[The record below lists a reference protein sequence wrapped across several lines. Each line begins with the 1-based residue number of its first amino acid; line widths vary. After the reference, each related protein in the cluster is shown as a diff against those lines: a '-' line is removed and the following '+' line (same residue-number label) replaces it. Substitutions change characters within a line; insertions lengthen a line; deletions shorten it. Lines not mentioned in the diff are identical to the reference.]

1 MLNRRP
7 LIEVTEG
14 EAPNGKTAECTT
26 PGPSTPTVHP
36 VLPPVVVPL
45 LIQCDSSSSDMV
57 KLFVRVFGVIV
68 KAVGLRTVGST
79 ETYISQA
86 LNGSMLE
93 TLTA

>member
-1 MLNRRP
+1 
-7 LIEVTEG
+7 
-14 EAPNGKTAECTT
+14 
-26 PGPSTPTVHP
+26 
-36 VLPPVVVPL
+36 
-45 LIQCDSSSSDMV
+45 MV